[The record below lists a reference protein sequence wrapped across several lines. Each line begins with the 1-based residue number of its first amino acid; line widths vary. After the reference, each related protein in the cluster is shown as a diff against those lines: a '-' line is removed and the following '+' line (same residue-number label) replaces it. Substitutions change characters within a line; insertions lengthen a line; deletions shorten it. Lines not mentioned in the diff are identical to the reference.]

1 MNEKKRDHLRA
12 QKKIMRH
19 YWELKETPTGG
30 ITRKND

>member
-1 MNEKKRDHLRA
+1 MNEKKKGPLESS
-12 QKKIMRH
+12 KKIMRH